1 MKGFVVAAL
10 LALAGA
16 PAATLAQSG
25 NAQNSPKEAPSATPD
40 GTGMRGPSPLARTTN
55 SQSGLSG
62 AGGASGARF
71 NAIAHGRRSITRAQA
86 KRYDPT
92 LYRHFRRC
100 DVLRDGRVTRTEFKN
115 CRGGHGRGRP
125 AP

>member
-1 MKGFVVAAL
+1 MRRFLLVAL
-10 LALAGA
+10 LTLASA
-16 PAATLAQSG
+16 PTASLAQSG
-25 NAQNSPKEAPSATPD
+25 NVHGSPEGMPSETPD
-40 GTGMRGPSPLARTTN
+40 STGMLAPQPSTRTTN
-55 SQSGLSG
+55 SRSGLSG

-71 NAIAHGRRSITRAQA
+71 SAIAHGRRYITRTQA

-115 CRGGHGRGRP
+115 CRGGRAR
-125 AP
+125 

>member
-1 MKGFVVAAL
+1 MKGFIVVAL
-10 LALAGA
+10 LALAGV
-16 PAATLAQSG
+16 PVVTLAQSG
-25 NAQNSPKEAPSATPD
+25 NVHGSPNKASSATPNS
-40 GTGMRGPSPLARTTN
+40 GAMMGPSPLARTTN
-55 SQSGLSG
+55 SRSGLSG

-71 NAIAHGRRSITRAQA
+71 NAIAHGRHYITRAQA

-115 CRGGHGRGRP
+115 CRGGHARGRP